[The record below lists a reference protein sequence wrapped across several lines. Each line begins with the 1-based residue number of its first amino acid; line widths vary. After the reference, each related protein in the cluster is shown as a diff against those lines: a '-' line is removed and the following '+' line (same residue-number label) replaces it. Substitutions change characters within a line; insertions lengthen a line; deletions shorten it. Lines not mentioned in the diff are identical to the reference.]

1 MSLSNE
7 KHRLDAAPARR
18 SGCKSHLNKLLAA
31 GLIASAALYCC
42 RDEIYYNTLDLFS
55 RTPEPRDY
63 CKQVEVFDASNWTA
77 PYDVD
82 GFEAKAAELLGGAVR
97 IPTESFDNMGNVGD
111 DDHWVVFD
119 KLHKYLEEKF
129 PRVHKGLELEKVN
142 TYGLLFT
149 WKGSDSSL
157 KPMVLMGHQ
166 DVVPVDPRT
175 VDQWKQPPFSG
186 YYDGTYVWGR
196 GSGDD
201 KSGVIGILATVE
213 SLLERGFKP
222 TRTLVL
228 SFGYDEEVGGPRG
241 ARPLAERLLE
251 IYGEDGVA
259 FIVDEG
265 GSADTDKG
273 VAIARPAVGEKG
285 YMDVTIEVKTPGGHS
300 SVPPAHTS
308 IGIISKIIVDF
319 EDSPYPVKLHRSNP
333 MYTLLQ
339 CEAAYAAPDALVPR
353 FRRAIK
359 RSLVSDKALEFV
371 TEVMSM
377 DYRWKA
383 FVGTTQAVD
392 IINGGVKA
400 NALPEQAK
408 ALINHRIAIESSI
421 ADVQKHIATK
431 LAEWGK
437 TYNLSV
443 EAFGNDVSEGKAPFY
458 GSVVASTTST
468 TAIDV
473 APASPTGPEAKPW
486 NVLSSSIRGA
496 YRDSRNHKVAES
508 DDIIVSP
515 ALMSGNTDTKFYWK
529 LTKHIFRY
537 GHHFASDLYNGAH
550 TANEAYKASGFVDM
564 IKFYTTLIINA
575 DQPDA
580 L

>member
-1 MSLSNE
+1 MPANE
-7 KHRLDAAPARR
+7 KHGLDIAPARR
-18 SGCKSHLNKLLAA
+18 PGCKSHLNRLLAA

-42 RDEIYYNTLDLFS
+42 RDRILYDARGLFVGN
-55 RTPEPRDY
+55 PEPKDY
-63 CKQVEVFDASNWTA
+63 CKQVKPFDASNWTA
-77 PYDVD
+77 VYDAD

-97 IPTESFDNMGNVGD
+97 IPTESFDNMGNVGTMTTG
-111 DDHWVVFD
+111 
-119 KLHKYLEEKF
+119 LHKALK
-129 PRVHKGLELEKVN
+129 VEKVN

-157 KPMVLMGHQ
+157 KPLLLMGHQ
-166 DVVPVDPRT
+166 D

-201 KSGVIGILATVE
+201 KSGLIGILATVE
-213 SLLERGFKP
+213 SLLDRDFKP

-241 ARPLAERLLE
+241 AKPLAERILE
-251 IYGEDGVA
+251 IYGQDGIA
-259 FIVDEG
+259 MIVDEG
-265 GSADTDKG
+265 GSVVTDKG
-273 VAIARPAVGEKG
+273 VAIARPAVGRRGTWMSRSRSARLEA
-285 YMDVTIEVKTPGGHS
+285 TR
-300 SVPPAHTS
+300 S
-308 IGIISKIIVDF
+308 IGILSKIIVDF
-319 EDSPYPVKLHRSNP
+319 EDNPYSVKLHRSNP

-339 CEAAYAAPDALVPR
+339 CEAAYAAPDAFVPR
-353 FRRAIK
+353 FRKAIE

-377 DYRWKA
+377 DRVWRA

-392 IINGGVKA
+392 IVNGGVKA

-421 ADVQKHIATK
+421 ADVQKHIEIK
-431 LAEWGK
+431 LAHWV
-437 TYNLSV
+437 T
-443 EAFGNDVSEGKAPFY
+443 
-458 GSVVASTTST
+458 ASTTDT

-473 APASPTGPEAKPW
+473 APVSPTDSEAKPW

-496 YRDSRNHKVAES
+496 YRDSKNPKVAEG
-508 DDIIVSP
+508 DIIVSP
-515 ALMSGNTDTKFYWK
+515 ALMREHRSVESYFYWK

-537 GHHFASDLYNGAH
+537 NHHFASDLYNGAH

-564 IKFYTTLIINA
+564 IKFFTTLIINA

>member
-1 MSLSNE
+1 MSLPNE
-7 KHRLDAAPARR
+7 KYRLDTAPARR
-18 SGCKSHLNKLLAA
+18 TGCKAHLNKLLAA
-31 GLIASAALYCC
+31 GLIASAGLYCC
-42 RDEIYYNTLDLFS
+42 RDNIYYDALSLFS
-55 RTPEPRDY
+55 RAPEPKDY
-63 CKQVEVFDASNWTA
+63 CQQVEPFDASNWTTVF
-77 PYDVD
+77 DVD

-97 IPTESFDNMGNVGD
+97 IPTESFDNMGDVGD

-119 KLHKYLEEKF
+119 KLHKYLEEQF
-129 PRVHKGLELEKVN
+129 PRVHKALNVEKVN

-166 DVVPVDPRT
+166 DVVPVDPKT

-201 KSGVIGILATVE
+201 KSGLIGILATVE
-213 SLLERGFKP
+213 SLLERDFKP

-241 ARPLAERLLE
+241 AKPLAARLFE

-265 GSADTDKG
+265 GSAVTDKG

-285 YMDVTIEVKTPGGHS
+285 YMDVTIEVRTPGGHS

-308 IGIISKIIVDF
+308 IGILSKIIVDF
-319 EDSPYPVKLHRSNP
+319 EDNPYPITLHRSNP

-353 FRRAIK
+353 FRKAIR
-359 RSLVSDKALEFV
+359 RSLISDTALEFV

-377 DYRWKA
+377 DYKWKA
-383 FVGTTQAVD
+383 FVGTTQAAD
-392 IINGGVKA
+392 IIAGGVKA

-408 ALINHRIAIESSI
+408 TLINHRIAIESSI

-458 GSVVASTTST
+458 GTIVASTTST

-473 APASPTGPEAKPW
+473 APLSPTDSKAKPW

-496 YRDSRNHKVAES
+496 YRDSKNPKVAEG
-508 DDIIVSP
+508 DIIVSP

-537 GHHFASDLYNGAH
+537 NHHFACDLYNGAH

-564 IKFYTTLIINA
+564 IKFFTTLIINA

>member
-7 KHRLDAAPARR
+7 KYRLDTAPARR
-18 SGCKSHLNKLLAA
+18 TGCKGHLNKLLAA

-42 RDEIYYNTLDLFS
+42 RDKIYYDALSLFG
-55 RTPEPRDY
+55 RAPEPKDY
-63 CKQVEVFDASNWTA
+63 CQQVEPFDASNWTA
-77 PYDVD
+77 VFDVD

-97 IPTESFDNMGNVGD
+97 IPTESFDNMGDVGD

-119 KLHKYLEEKF
+119 KLHKYLEEQF
-129 PRVHKGLELEKVN
+129 PRVHKALEVEKVN

-201 KSGVIGILATVE
+201 KSGLIGILATVE
-213 SLLERGFKP
+213 SLLERDFKP

-228 SFGYDEEVGGPRG
+228 SFGYDEEG
-241 ARPLAERLLE
+241 AKPLAERLVE

-265 GSADTDKG
+265 DTAGSAVTDKG

-285 YMDVTIEVKTPGGHS
+285 YMDVTIEVRTPGGHS

-308 IGIISKIIVDF
+308 IGILSKIIVDF
-319 EDSPYPVKLHRSNP
+319 EDNPYSVTLHRSNP

-359 RSLVSDKALEFV
+359 RSLISDKALEFV

-377 DYRWKA
+377 DYKWKA
-383 FVGTTQAVD
+383 FVGTTQATD
-392 IINGGVKA
+392 IIAGGVKA

-431 LAEWGK
+431 LTGWGK

-458 GSVVASTTST
+458 GTIVASTTST

-473 APASPTGPEAKPW
+473 APLSPTDSKAKPW

-496 YRDSRNHKVAES
+496 YRDSKYPKVSEG
-508 DDIIVSP
+508 DIIVSP

-537 GHHFASDLYNGAH
+537 NHHFASDLYNGAH

-564 IKFYTTLIINA
+564 MKFFTTLIINA